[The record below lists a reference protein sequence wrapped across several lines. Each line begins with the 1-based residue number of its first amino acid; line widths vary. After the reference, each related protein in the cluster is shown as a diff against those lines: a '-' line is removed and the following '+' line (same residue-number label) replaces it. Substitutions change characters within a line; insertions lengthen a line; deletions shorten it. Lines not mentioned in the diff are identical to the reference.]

1 MFWADTTYNRQAMT
15 SRDIHI
21 VKVFDKEPDVQSVCS
36 LAGRNNLLPRLP
48 QRYLYL
54 RSFGTMRKGGKWHC
68 DMFFTPLEK
77 LQAPRQQLAD
87 AVNWRAWLGEGWEV
101 AQS

>member
-1 MFWADTTYNRQAMT
+1 MAA
-15 SRDIHI
+15 RDIHI
-21 VKVFDKEPDVQSVCS
+21 VKVFEKEPDVQSVCS

-48 QRYLYL
+48 QRFLYL
-54 RSFGTMRKGGKWHC
+54 RSFGTSQKEGKWHC

-77 LQAPRQQLAD
+77 LQSAREQLAD
-87 AVNWRAWLGEGWEV
+87 SVNWRAWLGEGWEV

>member
-1 MFWADTTYNRQAMT
+1 MLCADKTYDGVVMATT
-15 SRDIHI
+15 DIHI
-21 VKVFDKEPDVQSVCS
+21 VKVFDREPDLTSVCS

-54 RSFGTMRKGGKWHC
+54 RSFGSTRKGDKWHC

-77 LQAPRQQLAD
+77 LQAARETLAD
-87 AVNWRAWLGEGWEV
+87 SVNWRAWLGEGWEV
-101 AQS
+101 AS

>member
-1 MFWADTTYNRQAMT
+1 MT

-21 VKVFDKEPDVQSVCS
+21 VKVFDKEPDVQAVCS

-48 QRYLYL
+48 QRYLFL
-54 RSFGTMRKGGKWHC
+54 RSFGTSQKAGKWHC

-77 LQAPRQQLAD
+77 LQVSREQLAD
-87 AVNWRAWLGEGWEV
+87 SVNWRAWLGEGWEV
-101 AQS
+101 AQG